1 MIPKVDVDLYS
12 EANLADPYPAYKAI
26 RDAGPVCR
34 LGDSDLL
41 AVGRHADLR
50 TVLADWETFSSGSG
64 VALNAPMNAA
74 LKGTIL
80 GTDPP
85 EHQYLREIVGR
96 PMTPARLAA
105 LRERVRDTAE
115 KRVEELVARGSF
127 CAATELAHHLPLSVV
142 SDLVGL
148 PEEGRQRMLDWAG
161 AAFNAMAPLS
171 AGRFEES
178 MPVLG
183 EMLAYITDP
192 ALPQRLVPD
201 SWGAQLWKG
210 VEAGEISRE
219 FFQGLIQAYVAP
231 SLDTTIFATS
241 NLIWLF
247 GHHPDQ
253 WRKLREKPAL
263 ISRAIN
269 EALRMESPAS
279 GFSRLVMRDTQIGGT
294 AVPEGSR
301 VVMLFASG
309 NRDERRYANPDIFD
323 IERDSSDHLAFG
335 HSLHRCVGM
344 NLALLEISALLSALL
359 PRVETF
365 NIISE
370 RPAGNAVLRGFA
382 ELNVTVQ

>member
-1 MIPKVDVDLYS
+1 MIPTVDVDLYS
-12 EANLADPYPAYKAI
+12 EANLANPYPAYTAI
-26 RDAGPVCR
+26 RNAGPVCR

-41 AVGRHADLR
+41 AIGRHADLR
-50 TVLADWETFSSGSG
+50 TALADWETFSSGSG
-64 VALNAPMNAA
+64 VALNAPMNGA

-85 EHQYLREIVGR
+85 EHKYLREIVGR

-105 LRERVRDTAE
+105 LRERVRATAE
-115 KRVEELVARGSF
+115 KKVEELVARGSF
-127 CAATELAHHLPLSVV
+127 CAATELAHHLPLTVV

-171 AGRFEES
+171 ACRFEES

-183 EMLAYITDP
+183 EMLAYISDP
-192 ALPQRLVPD
+192 SLPDRLVPD
-201 SWGAQLWKG
+201 SWAAQLWKA
-210 VEAGEISRE
+210 VESGEISRE
-219 FFQGLIQAYVAP
+219 FFQSLIQAYVAP

-247 GHHPDQ
+247 AHHPDQ
-253 WRKLREKPAL
+253 WRKLREKPSL
-263 ISRAIN
+263 VSRAIN

-279 GFSRLVMRDTQIGGT
+279 GFSRLVTRDAEIGGIGI
-294 AVPEGSR
+294 AEGSR

-309 NRDERRYANPDIFD
+309 NRDERRYENPDCFD
-323 IERDSSDHLAFG
+323 IERDSTDHLAFG

-344 NLALLEISALLSALL
+344 NLALLELTALVNALLS
-359 PRVETF
+359 RVESF
-365 NIISE
+365 HLMSE
-370 RPAGNAVLRGFA
+370 KRAGNAILRGFA
-382 ELNVTVQ
+382 ELRVTAH

>member
-1 MIPKVDVDLYS
+1 MIPTVDVDLYS
-12 EANLADPYPAYKAI
+12 EANLADPYAAYRAV

-50 TVLADWETFSSGSG
+50 TALADWETFRSGSG
-64 VALNAPMNAA
+64 VALNAPMNTA

-96 PMTPARLAA
+96 PMTPARLGA
-105 LRERVRDTAE
+105 LRDRVRDTAE
-115 KRVEELVARGSF
+115 KRVEELVSRGSF
-127 CAATELAHHLPLSVV
+127 CAATELAHHLPLTVV

-178 MPVLG
+178 MPILG

-192 ALPQRLVPD
+192 ALPERLVPD
-201 SWGAQLWKG
+201 GWAAQLWKR
-210 VEAGEISRE
+210 VETGEISRE
-219 FFQGLIQAYVAP
+219 FFQGLIQAYIAP

-241 NLIWLF
+241 NLVWLF
-247 GHHPDQ
+247 GRHPDQ

-279 GFSRLVMRDTQIGGT
+279 GFSRLVSRDAEIGGT
-294 AVPEGSR
+294 VVPEGSR

-309 NRDERRYANPDIFD
+309 NRDERRYANPDLFD

-344 NLALLEISALLSALL
+344 NLALLEIGALVSALL
-359 PRVETF
+359 PRVASF
-365 NIISE
+365 DIVSE
-370 RPAGNAVLRGFA
+370 RRAGNAVLRGFA
-382 ELNVTVQ
+382 ELRVAVQ